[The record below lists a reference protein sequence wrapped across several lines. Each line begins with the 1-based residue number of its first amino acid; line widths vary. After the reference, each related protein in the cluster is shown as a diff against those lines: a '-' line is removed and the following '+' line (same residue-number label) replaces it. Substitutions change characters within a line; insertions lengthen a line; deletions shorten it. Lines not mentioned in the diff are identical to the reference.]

1 MINDSAGGTAP
12 LGKHALVLG
21 ASVAGLLAARV
32 LSEFYTTV
40 TVVERDE
47 LDDADV
53 NRRGVP
59 QGRHIHGLL
68 MRGALA
74 MDELLPGLLDEL
86 ADNGASVFDGTDLSR
101 LHFCMNGHLAVRRG
115 SSRQIRVYNCTRPFL
130 ELHIRRRVRAIPNVV
145 VLDRCDVVDY
155 CVGKSRV
162 TGARVRDRDGGAESA
177 LSADLVVDATGRGS
191 PYAGIASP
199 IRLRT
204 AQCRRGG
211 GALDASPVSC

>member
-155 CVGKSRV
+155 CVGKGRV
-162 TGARVRDRDGGAESA
+162 TGARVRDPRRWRGVCA
-177 LSADLVVDATGRGS
+177 VRGS
-191 PYAGIASP
+191 GRRRDRARFPYAGIASP

-204 AQCRRGG
+204 AQCRRG
-211 GALDASPVSC
+211 AW